1 MQKIKL
7 EIKGITLKINVVGI
21 LLAILI
27 IGCLGAYI
35 IKNRECVKNSS
46 EISYAIDNA
55 SMTEQD
61 ENIEISWEF
70 NTAHRSMSC
79 VYFGLDNA
87 MEYSGEK
94 LIIKV
99 ETNKGFRQTQEYV
112 VQGETATE
120 NCGMGL
126 LEAIGRGKKCRL
138 SVIGETEV
146 ISNIIYGTVCYEYYN
161 IYVLIPLFWCCMLI
175 FFNFSI
181 RIESEKKWCK
191 VIQRGY
197 KIVSLISIPILLV
210 YIMEYM
216 SGSLSALKPHI
227 LITNIVICAFLYLV
241 VFVITN
247 RLRFSALFTSCIV
260 YVLATA
266 EYFVLL
272 FRGSPLIPYDIMS
285 FRTALSVV
293 GQYEVEIND
302 KIVFSVFIFIA
313 VISAASRMSFKIQ
326 GYKKRIG
333 FVAIGTGITAGMLM
347 LFYGFLY
354 EAWGLTYSTWAP
366 VDTYMND
373 GYFMSTM
380 IFAKYATVH
389 KPEGYSVK
397 KAEEILE
404 SFEYG
409 TESKETQKPVNLI
422 VVMNESWSDFTYI
435 DEVETN
441 IPYNTFYQDLS
452 ENTIKGNLYVS
463 ICGGNTAQ
471 TEYEFFTGNSISM
484 LPSGA
489 TAYEFFV
496 NKNTGNVC
504 DILKQENYACLAIH
518 PFGASGYNRDKA
530 YEKFGFDEFITQESF
545 DGYSTVRSF
554 YSDEATYQKVIELY
568 ENKAPGENLFIWDL
582 TMQNHG
588 GYVTGE
594 DFEKEVVL
602 SDYPEFDQ
610 AATYLTLMK
619 YTDEALEKLISYF
632 EQVKEPTM
640 IVMFGDHQPAL
651 SDGIYDML
659 YGENENEV
667 GEEEKEKRYITPF
680 LIWNNYGLEKDYIA
694 QMSANYFSA
703 YVMQQAGFTSTAYQ
717 NLLLDLYQDYPVIN
731 LQGVYDDSGKYWSWD
746 EVEQSLN
753 YEKIQ
758 DYQIVEYYMI
768 KDRKK

>member
-7 EIKGITLKINVVGI
+7 KIKGITLKINVVGI
-21 LLAILI
+21 LLAILM
-27 IGCLGAYI
+27 IGCLGAYV
-35 IKNRECVKNSS
+35 IKNRECLRKSN
-46 EISYAIDNA
+46 EISYSIDNV

-61 ENIEISWEF
+61 NNIEISWEF
-70 NTAHRSMSC
+70 KTAHKSMGC
-79 VYFGLDNA
+79 VYLGLDNA
-87 MEYSGEK
+87 MEYAGKK

-99 ETNKGFRQTQEYV
+99 ETNRGFRQMQEYV
-112 VQGETATE
+112 VRGETATE

-126 LEAIGRGKKCRL
+126 LETIGRGKKCRL
-138 SVIGETEV
+138 SVTGESEV
-146 ISNIIYGTVCYEYYN
+146 ISDIIYGTVCYEYYN
-161 IYVLIPLFWCCMLI
+161 IYALIPLFWCCMLI
-175 FFNFSI
+175 FLNFGI
-181 RIESEKKWCK
+181 RIESEKKWYK

-197 KIVSLISIPILLV
+197 KIVSLISIPILMV

-227 LITNIVICAFLYLV
+227 LITNIVICACLYLV
-241 VFVITN
+241 VFIITN
-247 RLRFSALFTSCIV
+247 RLRFSILFTSCIV
-260 YVLATA
+260 YVLAIA

-293 GQYEVEIND
+293 DQYNVEIND
-302 KIVFSVFIFIA
+302 KIVFSIFVFIA
-313 VISAASRMSFKIQ
+313 VISVSGRMSFKIQ
-326 GYKKRIG
+326 KHKKRIG
-333 FVAIGTGITAGMLM
+333 FAVIGTGITTGILI

-354 EAWGLTYSTWAP
+354 DAWGLTYSTWAP
-366 VDTYMND
+366 IDTYMND

-380 IFAKYATVH
+380 VFAKYATIH

-397 KAEEILE
+397 KAKEILE
-404 SFEYG
+404 SFDCE
-409 TESKETQKPVNLI
+409 KENEEIQKPVNLI
-422 VVMNESWSDFTYI
+422 VVMNESWSNLAYV

-441 IPYNTFYQDLS
+441 IPYNTFYQNLS
-452 ENTIKGNLYVS
+452 KNTIKGNLYVS

-496 NKNTGNVC
+496 NKNTGSIC
-504 DILKQENYACLAIH
+504 DSLNQENYTCLAIH

-530 YEKFGFDEFITQESF
+530 YEKFGFDEFITQEAF
-545 DGYSTVRSF
+545 GGYSTIRSF
-554 YSDEATYQKVIELY
+554 FSDEATYQKVIELY
-568 ENKAPGENLFIWDL
+568 ENKEPGENLFIWDL

-588 GYVTGE
+588 GYTTGE
-594 DFEKEVVL
+594 EFEKEVVL
-602 SDYPEFDQ
+602 SDYPELDQ

-619 YTDEALEKLISYF
+619 YTDEALEKLIAYF

-651 SDGIYDML
+651 GDGTYDML
-659 YGENENEV
+659 YGKNENEV
-667 GEEEKEKRYITPF
+667 DEEEKEKRYITPF
-680 LIWNNYGLEKDYIA
+680 LIWNNYGLKENYIE

-703 YVMQQAGFTSTAYQ
+703 YVMQQAGFSLTPYQ

-731 LQGVYDDSGKYWSWD
+731 VQGVYDADGKYWSW
-746 EVEQSLN
+746 EEIEYSSN
-753 YEKIQ
+753 YEKIHN
-758 DYQIVEYYMI
+758 YQIVEYYMI

>member
-7 EIKGITLKINVVGI
+7 EIKGITLKINVVGMF
-21 LLAILI
+21 LAILI

-35 IKNRECVKNSS
+35 IKNRECVKNSD

-55 SMTEQD
+55 SMTKQD
-61 ENIEISWEF
+61 ENIEILWEF

-87 MEYSGEK
+87 MEYAGEK

-112 VQGETATE
+112 VQGETTTE

-138 SVIGETEV
+138 SVTGETEV

-191 VIQRGY
+191 IIRRGY
-197 KIVSLISIPILLV
+197 KIVSLMSIPILLV

-227 LITNIVICAFLYLV
+227 LITNIVICACLYLV

-260 YVLATA
+260 YALATA

-302 KIVFSVFIFIA
+302 KIVFSVLIFIA

-333 FVAIGTGITAGMLM
+333 FAAIGTGITAGMLM

-366 VDTYMND
+366 IDTYMND

-380 IFAKYATVH
+380 VFAKYATVH
-389 KPEGYSVK
+389 KPEGYSAK

-409 TESKETQKPVNLI
+409 TESEETQKPVNLI

-463 ICGGNTAQ
+463 IC
-471 TEYEFFTGNSISM
+471 
-484 LPSGA
+484 
-489 TAYEFFV
+489 
-496 NKNTGNVC
+496 
-504 DILKQENYACLAIH
+504 
-518 PFGASGYNRDKA
+518 
-530 YEKFGFDEFITQESF
+530 
-545 DGYSTVRSF
+545 
-554 YSDEATYQKVIELY
+554 
-568 ENKAPGENLFIWDL
+568 
-582 TMQNHG
+582 
-588 GYVTGE
+588 
-594 DFEKEVVL
+594 
-602 SDYPEFDQ
+602 
-610 AATYLTLMK
+610 
-619 YTDEALEKLISYF
+619 
-632 EQVKEPTM
+632 
-640 IVMFGDHQPAL
+640 
-651 SDGIYDML
+651 
-659 YGENENEV
+659 
-667 GEEEKEKRYITPF
+667 
-680 LIWNNYGLEKDYIA
+680 
-694 QMSANYFSA
+694 
-703 YVMQQAGFTSTAYQ
+703 
-717 NLLLDLYQDYPVIN
+717 
-731 LQGVYDDSGKYWSWD
+731 
-746 EVEQSLN
+746 
-753 YEKIQ
+753 
-758 DYQIVEYYMI
+758 
-768 KDRKK
+768 